1 MKEQQELLAA
11 QQRKEEMEAL
21 WTSQQ
26 QKLRNPNL
34 QVSDQ
39 ISKQVILEEQDES
52 SQFELLDEE
61 TAVTQD
67 MGFEKDLDLNEMN
80 FNIIKNSNAFKP
92 KSGFVDEDEI

>member
-34 QVSDQ
+34 
-39 ISKQVILEEQDES
+39 
-52 SQFELLDEE
+52 
-61 TAVTQD
+61 
-67 MGFEKDLDLNEMN
+67 
-80 FNIIKNSNAFKP
+80 
-92 KSGFVDEDEI
+92 